1 MKISKKEKVMLLVL
15 GIIAIGILYYQFGYA
30 NLVKIVEQKTAQK
43 IEIEEKY
50 NKAEKTIKSIE
61 KQKSTEKILKA
72 KINDEA
78 APFYPTVS
86 QEHIILE
93 FDKLIKESGLEGGM
107 TFEAIEVKGVESLK
121 KSEKDKGLEESS
133 LQDDADEYKFKYG
146 ESKEENETISEDK
159 DATSS
164 NEADQSSTKSD
175 NNSESSNK
183 TDKNSTNSENS
194 NKSESTKDDKS
205 DKNSK
210 SDEEENTVTQ
220 IKFNVDFNG
229 SYENVVK
236 FLKAVGDYERK
247 IPVYTINMST
257 KNLEEVKGSVNMI
270 IYSIPKINDEVREY
284 LEWDLNNTYGK
295 SKPFNVDSGVGNG
308 IKSDKDVND
317 FMVSVKSIDSD
328 LPTVMI
334 GKANDI
340 LRTTYAYGDGN
351 NEQNAEIVFTK
362 QDDKYYY
369 KYKTS
374 NDKIPENYSDL
385 GNEFIPNSEN
395 IVLNIMSE
403 SRSNSDDKSGLKLK
417 IINNTNK
424 LVMVDLSGDDPND
437 PRVSIDGDSKNI
449 TINQK

>member
-1 MKISKKEKVMLLVL
+1 MKISKREKFMLLVL
-15 GIIAIGILYYQFGYA
+15 GIIAIGILYYQFGYV
-30 NLVKIVEQKTAQK
+30 NLVKIVEEKTAQK

-50 NKAEKTIKSIE
+50 NKAEKTINSIE
-61 KQKSTEKILKA
+61 KQKSAEKILKA

-78 APFYPTVS
+78 APFYATVS

-107 TFEAIEVKGVESLK
+107 TFEAVEVKGVESLE

-133 LQDDADEYKFKYG
+133 LQDDADEYNFKYG
-146 ESKEENETISEDK
+146 ESKEENETISEDN
-159 DATSS
+159 DSASS
-164 NEADQSSTKSD
+164 NEADQSSTKPDD
-175 NNSESSNK
+175 NNSESSDK
-183 TDKNSTNSENS
+183 TDESSTSSSNNS
-194 NKSESTKDDKS
+194 NNSESTKDAKAH
-205 DKNSK
+205 
-210 SDEEENTVTQ
+210 EEENTVTQ

-257 KNLEEVKGSVNMI
+257 KNLEEVKGSVNMV
-270 IYSIPKINDEVREY
+270 IYSVPKINDELSTY
-284 LEWDLNNTYGK
+284 LKWDLNNTYGK
-295 SKPFNVDSGVGNG
+295 SRPFNVDSGVGNG
-308 IKSDKDVND
+308 IKSDKDIND

-328 LPTVMI
+328 LPTVMM
-334 GKANDI
+334 GKADDE

-351 NEQNAEIVFTK
+351 DEQNAEIIFT
-362 QDDKYYY
+362 QVDDKYYY

-374 NDKIPENYSDL
+374 NDKMPENYSDL
-385 GNEFIPNSEN
+385 GNEFIPNSGN
-395 IVLNIMSE
+395 VVLNIMSE

-424 LVMVDLSGDDPND
+424 LVMVDVSGDDAND

-449 TINQK
+449 TVNQK

>member
-1 MKISKKEKVMLLVL
+1 MKISKREKIMLLVL
-15 GIIAIGILYYQFGYA
+15 GIIAIGILYYQFGYT

-50 NKAEKTIKSIE
+50 NKAKKTIDSIE

-78 APFYPTVS
+78 TPFYPTVS

-146 ESKEENETISEDK
+146 ESKEENETTISEDN
-159 DATSS
+159 DSASS
-164 NEADQSSTKSD
+164 NEADQNSTKPD
-175 NNSESSNK
+175 ENNSESINK
-183 TDKNSTNSENS
+183 TDESSTSSDNS
-194 NKSESTKDDKS
+194 NNSESTKDAKA
-205 DKNSK
+205 
-210 SDEEENTVTQ
+210 DEEGNTVTQ

-257 KNLEEVKGSVNMI
+257 KNLEEVKGSVNMV
-270 IYSIPKINDEVREY
+270 IYSVPKINDELSTY
-284 LEWDLNNTYGK
+284 LKWDLNNTYGK
-295 SKPFNVDSGVGNG
+295 AKPFNVDSGVGNG
-308 IKSDKDVND
+308 IKSDKDIND

-328 LPTVMI
+328 LPTLMM
-334 GKANDI
+334 GKADDE

-351 NEQNAEIVFTK
+351 DEQNAEIVFT
-362 QDDKYYY
+362 QVDDKYYY

-424 LVMVDLSGDDPND
+424 LVMLDVSGDDAND
-437 PRVSIDGDSKNI
+437 PRVSIDGDSKKI

>member
-93 FDKLIKESGLEGGM
+93 FDKLIQESGLEGGM

-121 KSEKDKGLEESS
+121 KSENDKGLEESS

-146 ESKEENETISEDK
+146 ESKEEDESINNESNSEG
-159 DATSS
+159 S
-164 NEADQSSTKSD
+164 NENQD
-175 NNSESSNK
+175 NSEESNK
-183 TDKNSTNSENS
+183 TDKNLTNSDNSS
-194 NKSESTKDDKS
+194 NKSESTKDTKS
-205 DKNSK
+205 DKNAK
-210 SDEEENTVTQ
+210 ADEEGNTVTQ

-257 KNLEEVKGSVNMI
+257 KNLEEVKGSVNMV
-270 IYSIPKINDEVREY
+270 IYSVPKINDELSTY
-284 LEWDLNNTYGK
+284 LKWDLNNTYGK

-308 IKSDKDVND
+308 IKSDKDIND
-317 FMVSVKSIDSD
+317 FMVSVKSIESD
-328 LPTVMI
+328 LPTLMM
-334 GKANDI
+334 GKADDE

-351 NEQNAEIVFTK
+351 DEQNAEIVFT
-362 QDDKYYY
+362 QVDDKYYY

-374 NDKIPENYSDL
+374 NDKIPENYNDL
-385 GNEFIPNSEN
+385 GNEFIANSDN

>member
-1 MKISKKEKVMLLVL
+1 MKISKREKIMLLVL
-15 GIIAIGILYYQFGYA
+15 GIIAIGILYYQFGYT
-30 NLVKIVEQKTAQK
+30 NLVKIVEGKTAQK

-50 NKAEKTIKSIE
+50 NKAKKTIDSIE
-61 KQKSTEKILKA
+61 KQKSIEKILNA

-133 LQDDADEYKFKYG
+133 LQDDADKYKFKYG
-146 ESKEENETISEDK
+146 ESKEENETV
-159 DATSS
+159 
-164 NEADQSSTKSD
+164 SD
-175 NNSESSNK
+175 ENNLESSNK
-183 TDKNSTNSENS
+183 TDQTSTNSGKS
-194 NKSESTKDDKS
+194 NTSKSTKDAKS
-205 DKNSK
+205 DG
-210 SDEEENTVTQ
+210 ENTVTQ

-257 KNLEEVKGSVNMI
+257 KNLEEVKGSVNMV
-270 IYSIPKINDEVREY
+270 IYSIPKINDELSTY
-284 LEWDLNNTYGK
+284 LKWDLNNTYGK
-295 SKPFNVDSGVGNG
+295 SRPFNVDSGVGNG
-308 IKSDKDVND
+308 IKSDKDIND
-317 FMVSVKSIDSD
+317 FMVSVKSIESD
-328 LPTVMI
+328 LPTVMM
-334 GKANDI
+334 GKADDE

-351 NEQNAEIVFTK
+351 DEQKAEIVFT
-362 QDDKYYY
+362 QVDDKYYY

-374 NDKIPENYSDL
+374 NDKIPESYNEV

-403 SRSNSDDKSGLKLK
+403 SRSDSDDKSGLKLK

-424 LVMVDLSGDDPND
+424 LVMVDVSGDDAND
-437 PRVSIDGDSKNI
+437 PRVSIDGDSKKI